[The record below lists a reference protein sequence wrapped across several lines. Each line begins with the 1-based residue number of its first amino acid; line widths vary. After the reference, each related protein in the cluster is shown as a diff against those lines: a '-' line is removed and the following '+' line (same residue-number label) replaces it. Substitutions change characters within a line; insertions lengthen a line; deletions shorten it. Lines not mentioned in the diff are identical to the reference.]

1 MKNHLLLLCMTLF
14 LIFAGGMTAGC
25 DKLDDKYK
33 SEKTI
38 TLTIASVK
46 PAAADDDYDWLQGLP
61 VYIYKEES
69 PDWRLWYSHDPIRG
83 FDEIY
88 EEGYEYVV
96 KVRRLTLADPPQ
108 DAGAY
113 VYELKKVVSKTQ
125 KDSEGVPESYL
136 R

>member
-1 MKNHLLLLCMTLF
+1 M
-14 LIFAGGMTAGC
+14 IGC
-25 DKLDDKYK
+25 R
-33 SEKTI
+33 
-38 TLTIASVK
+38 
-46 PAAADDDYDWLQGLP
+46 GLP

-125 KDSEGVPESYL
+125 KHSEGVPESYL

>member
-1 MKNHLLLLCMTLF
+1 MKNHLLPLCVTLF
-14 LIFAGGMTAGC
+14 LILAGGMTAGC

-61 VYIYKEES
+61 VYIYKEK
-69 PDWRLWYSHDPIRG
+69 SHDPIRG

-125 KDSEGVPESYL
+125 KHSEGVPESYL